1 MKREEPLRLP
11 SSIPNPSTPI
21 DASSPNNPSSFL
33 SRWRNAILGT
43 TLVLAGLL
51 VAILT
56 LLARSFG
63 DYGLARTGAIVS
75 LVFVALI
82 LLLVVPPLTKSAFA
96 ELRRFSLEVTTGGIV
111 FMVILV
117 IVGLA
122 AWNTGNNLLF
132 MILSLLTSTLFVSW
146 AAARLALR
154 DLTV

>member
-1 MKREEPLRLP
+1 MKDEKEEPFWSP
-11 SSIPNPSTPI
+11 SSTPDPSTPI
-21 DASSPNNPSSFL
+21 AASSPNNPSSFL

-43 TLVLAGLL
+43 ILVLAGLL

-111 FMVILV
+111 FVIILL

-122 AWNTGNNLLF
+122 AWNTGNN
-132 MILSLLTSTLFVSW
+132 
-146 AAARLALR
+146 
-154 DLTV
+154 